1 MNFDD
6 LKGGE
11 QPDIHDVLT
20 DLEDK
25 KIITDFQY
33 SGDHP
38 TCEEEFN
45 ERFVKI
51 IPNEK
56 GWGVRVNDPSK
67 FGITYQEVMSHY
79 DDIMKEFNATKQV
92 RERKYPKVEEQ
103 LDMIWHTINSNLIL
117 RILFGK
123 TKWFTTIKSIKS
135 NKS

>member
-1 MNFDD
+1 MNFDE
-6 LKGGE
+6 LRGGE
-11 QPDIHDVLT
+11 KPDIHDVLS
-20 DLEDK
+20 DLQNK
-25 KIITDFQY
+25 KIISDWSY
-33 SGDHP
+33 NGDHP

-51 IPNEK
+51 IPNEM
-56 GWGVRVNDPSK
+56 GWGVKVNDPSK

-79 DDIMKEFNATKQV
+79 DDIMKEFNAIKHK

-117 RILFGK
+117 KILFGK

>member
-1 MNFDD
+1 MNFDE

-11 QPDIHDVLT
+11 QPDIHDVLA
-20 DLEDK
+20 DLQNK
-25 KIITDFQY
+25 KIISDWNY
-33 SGDHP
+33 NGDHP

-56 GWGVRVNDPSK
+56 GWGVQVNDPSK

-79 DDIMKEFNATKQV
+79 DDIMKEFNATKQA

>member
-1 MNFDD
+1 MNFDNLIGD
-6 LKGGE
+6 K
-11 QPDIHDVLT
+11 PDIHDVLS

-25 KIITDFQY
+25 KIISDWKY
-33 SGDHP
+33 KGNHP

-56 GWGVRVNDPSK
+56 GWGVEVNDPSK

-79 DDIMKEFNATKQV
+79 DDIMKEFIGTKQV

-135 NKS
+135 TKS

>member
-1 MNFDD
+1 MNFDNLIGD
-6 LKGGE
+6 K
-11 QPDIHDVLT
+11 PDIHDVLAE
-20 DLEDK
+20 LEDK
-25 KIITDFQY
+25 KIISDWSY

-45 ERFVKI
+45 ERFTKI

-56 GWGVRVNDPSK
+56 GWGVKVNDPSK

-79 DDIMKEFNATKQV
+79 DDIIKEFNAIKQA
-92 RERKYPKVEEQ
+92 RERKYPKIEQQ

-117 RILFGK
+117 RIVFGK

>member
-1 MNFDD
+1 MNFDE

-11 QPDIHDVLT
+11 QPDIHDVLA
-20 DLEDK
+20 DLQNK
-25 KIITDFQY
+25 KIISDWNY
-33 SGDHP
+33 NGDHP

-56 GWGVRVNDPSK
+56 GWGVKVNDPSK

-79 DDIMKEFNATKQV
+79 DDIMKEFNAIKQA
-92 RERKYPKVEEQ
+92 RERKYPKIEQQ

-117 RILFGK
+117 RIVFGK

>member
-1 MNFDD
+1 MNFDN
-6 LKGGE
+6 LIRNE
-11 QPDIHDVLT
+11 PDIHYVLA
-20 DLEDK
+20 DLNDK
-25 KIITDFQY
+25 KIISDWNY
-33 SGDHP
+33 HGNDP

-51 IPNEK
+51 VPNEE
-56 GWGVRVNDPSK
+56 GWGERVTDPSK

-79 DDIMKEFNATKQV
+79 NDIMKEFNATKQA

>member
-1 MNFDD
+1 MNFDNLIGD
-6 LKGGE
+6 K
-11 QPDIHDVLT
+11 PDIHDVLAE
-20 DLEDK
+20 LEDK
-25 KIITDFQY
+25 KIISDFQY
-33 SGDHP
+33 SGDDP

-56 GWGVRVNDPSK
+56 GWGVQVNDPSK

-79 DDIMKEFNATKQV
+79 NDIMKEFNAIKQA
-92 RERKYPKVEEQ
+92 RERKYPKIEQQ

>member
-1 MNFDD
+1 MNFDNLIGD
-6 LKGGE
+6 K
-11 QPDIHDVLT
+11 PDIHDVLA
-20 DLEDK
+20 DLNNK
-25 KIITDFQY
+25 KIISDWSY

-45 ERFVKI
+45 ERFTKI

-56 GWGVRVNDPSK
+56 GWGVKVNDPSK

-79 DDIMKEFNATKQV
+79 DDIMKEFNAIKQA
-92 RERKYPKVEEQ
+92 RERKYPKIEQQ

-117 RILFGK
+117 KIVFGK